1 MNRLLT
7 GDDGGTDTRPAL
19 CRVRVHIEQH
29 QPRQVVFDMDTCS
42 KPATYRICR
51 APQLLQRAG
60 CEPAFIEPPALIHP
74 QTLWWIPIEAGATGK
89 AAEETGRR

>member
-51 APQLLQRAG
+51 APQQIKSPTITKPKDCVMNEQNQGLFNPSL
-60 CEPAFIEPPALIHP
+60 PAEFDHVNF
-74 QTLWWIPIEAGATGK
+74 
-89 AAEETGRR
+89 